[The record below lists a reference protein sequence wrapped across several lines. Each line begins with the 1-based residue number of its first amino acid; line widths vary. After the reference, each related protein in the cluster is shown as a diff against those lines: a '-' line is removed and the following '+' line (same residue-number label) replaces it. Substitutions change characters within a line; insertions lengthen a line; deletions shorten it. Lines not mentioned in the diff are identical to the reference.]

1 MVVLYLIQKQTRL
14 FLTQPLATF
23 YPLKDSQ
30 KLFFTKNLAFHM
42 QFLNP
47 FIITIGL
54 LYFLFNTPRHHR
66 FLVLSIY
73 LYLSMHLYIYIYIY
87 LYIYIYILYIYVL
100 YIYKYIYIFIY
111 MYKYIYIYI
120 IYII

>member
-66 FLVLSIY
+66 FLALSIY
-73 LYLSMHLYIYIYIY
+73 LYLSMHLYIYIYIFV
-87 LYIYIYILYIYVL
+87 YIYILYIYIM
-100 YIYKYIYIFIY
+100 YICI
-111 MYKYIYIYI
+111 YIYIY
-120 IYII
+120 YKSLNFEVEKFTNFQ